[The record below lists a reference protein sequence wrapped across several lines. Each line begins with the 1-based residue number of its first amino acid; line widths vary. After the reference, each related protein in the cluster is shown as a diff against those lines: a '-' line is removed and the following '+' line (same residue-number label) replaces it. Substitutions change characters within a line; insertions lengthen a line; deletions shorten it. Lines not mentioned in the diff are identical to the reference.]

1 MLGRTDSR
9 RRLLVLLAALIVAAG
24 SLLARLSW
32 WQVVQR
38 DGLAAAAAAQTS
50 LRYDVP
56 SRRGAIYDRSG
67 TVLLATT
74 VDRYLLAGAPQGLSQ
89 AQRDGDVARLSAL
102 LGLAPADSQAMA
114 DKMAT
119 GRPYV
124 VLARDLDEATA
135 QRVRAGLADGSLAG
149 LSLEDQPVR
158 IYPQNGGGPST
169 TLAAQVLGFVNAAG
183 TGQYGIEQYYQGVL
197 AGKPEVVVAQRDAN
211 NQPVPDTGD
220 VVDPGAPGVD
230 LRLTIDAGLQ
240 LSVEQELMAA
250 WVADKAV
257 DVSAV
262 VMDPYTGE
270 VYAEATYPSYDA
282 NAYSTVAATN
292 PGRFVD
298 PVVSS
303 VYEPGSVFKML
314 TAVAALTRGTVT
326 PDTLIN
332 DTGTLSLDKGRD
344 RVSDADHRAN
354 GWMTFNDIVAFS
366 RNVGAARVAMALART
381 TQGAASMLYETWQKL
396 GIGSP
401 TGIDLAGEVSGI
413 VHDPAL
419 NPWAQIDLANGSFG
433 QGVAVTPI
441 QLATA
446 YAAMI
451 NGGTLVQPHVV
462 AQIGQQAL
470 SPAARAE
477 GVLPASLSPTLISMM
492 RHVVTTVPFYRN
504 RTLVKGYLVGG
515 KTGTAQIW
523 DPSANH
529 GRGDWKVD
537 LFNYSFV
544 GYIGKTRPD
553 LVVAIRIH
561 EGTPTI
567 ARIGE
572 LEMPVMSFELFRR
585 IATDAITTLDLDPNR
600 GGPAAPAPTPVPE
613 TAANPNG

>member
-9 RRLLVLLAALIVAAG
+9 RRLLALLAALIVAAG

-38 DGLAAAAAAQTS
+38 DDLARAAAAQTS
-50 LRYDVP
+50 LTYDIP

-74 VDRYLLAGAPQGLSQ
+74 VDRYLLAGAPQVLSQ
-89 AQRDGDVARLSAL
+89 AQRDDDVARLSAL
-102 LGLAPADSQAMA
+102 LSLSPVDSQALA

-124 VLARDLDEATA
+124 VLARDLDEGTA
-135 QRVRAGLADGSLAG
+135 QRIRAGLADGSLAG
-149 LSLEDQPVR
+149 LSLVDEPTRV
-158 IYPQNGGGPST
+158 YPQNGGGPNT

-183 TGQYGIEQYYQGVL
+183 AGQYGIEQYYQDVL
-197 AGKPEVVVAQRDAN
+197 AGKPEVIQAQRDAN
-211 NQPVPDTGD
+211 NQPVPDTRQ
-220 VVDPGAPGVD
+220 VLDPGAPGVD

-282 NAYSTVAATN
+282 NNYSAVAATN

-298 PVVSS
+298 PVISS

-314 TAVAALTRGTVT
+314 TAVAALSRGTVT
-326 PDTLIN
+326 PTTLIH
-332 DTGTLSLDKGRD
+332 DTGTLKLDNGRT
-344 RVSDADHRAN
+344 RISDADHQNR
-354 GWMTFNDIVAFS
+354 GWMTFDDIVAWS
-366 RNVGAARVAMALART
+366 RNVGAARVAMALAGT
-381 TQGAASMLYETWQKL
+381 TNAAASILYDTWLKL
-396 GIGSP
+396 GMGSR
-401 TGIDLAGEVSGI
+401 TGIDLSGEVPGI
-413 VHDPAL
+413 IHDPTL
-419 NPWAQIDLANGSFG
+419 TPWAQIDLANAAFG
-433 QGVAVTPI
+433 QGMAVTPI

-446 YAAMI
+446 YSAMI

-462 AQIGQQAL
+462 AQIGQQPL

-477 GVLPASLSPTLISMM
+477 GVMPASLSPTLIAMM

-567 ARIGE
+567 ARVGE

-600 GGPAAPAPTPVPE
+600 GGPAAPVPTPVPQ